1 MGKFE
6 DHLNECLTALLNGER
21 TVEECLALYPEEAR
35 RLEPLLRTGL
45 SLKGALQVEPRAAF
59 AEAARG
65 RLLEM
70 SGQSLSDAL
79 NAGPRP
85 SFARAARQRFL
96 AAAQK
101 MFEARQRWRFPLP
114 APSLRALSVTVS
126 AVVIVFFSLG
136 TFLVATSGDAL
147 PGDWRYPVKRA
158 SENVRMT
165 FTFDGDARRDLR
177 LSLASE
183 RLSEIE
189 ELAKRGRS
197 IDAGLL
203 KDLRG
208 QTASALGSLNASQIQ
223 PEKAKE
229 IVELAKKQKEVLAS
243 VQPLVA
249 PEDQELLKAAEETS
263 DAAYVKAAQAMALA
277 LFEEKSGAA
286 AKEVQEK
293 KEESPVESKLK
304 EAQEGTDMPIAPVP
318 AEGGSTAEAPSETL
332 SPEPPEAAASPPLA
346 VIEHGV
352 DEGGVTWTW
361 DRVVIGR
368 FSVKVPGEGS
378 GWHFVGFDFSGDN
391 TAPAPNMLRLAN
403 ADNTAVVVINP
414 RSGDTFW
421 YQYKDG
427 LFDEFIVRV
436 AVSGDVWQ
444 ASPEALSAF
453 HATNGLIVMEIVNS
467 IEIEPP
473 PTATPAPAATSTPE
487 GTATVAAE
495 GSTTASPRPSP

>member
-1 MGKFE
+1 MGRFE

-45 SLKGALQVEPRAAF
+45 CLKGALQVEPRAAF

-70 SGQSLSDAL
+70 SGQTLDDAL

-96 AAAQK
+96 AAAQR
-101 MFEARQRWRFPLP
+101 MFEAPRRWRFPVP
-114 APSLRALSVTVS
+114 APSLRAVSVGVS
-126 AVVIVFFSLG
+126 SVVILFFSFGL
-136 TFLVATSGDAL
+136 FLVATSGDAL
-147 PGDWRYPVKRA
+147 PGDWRYPVKRV

-165 FTFDGDARRDLR
+165 LTFDSDARRELR
-177 LSLASE
+177 LSLAAE

-189 ELAKRGRS
+189 QLAKKGRS

-203 KDLRG
+203 NDLRG
-208 QTASALGSLNASQIQ
+208 QTASALGSLDPSNIG
-223 PEKAKE
+223 PDKAKE
-229 IVELAKKQKEVLAS
+229 IAELAKKQKEVLAS
-243 VQPLVA
+243 VQSLVPL
-249 PEDQELLKAAEETS
+249 EDQEVLKAAEEIS

-277 LFEEKSGAA
+277 LFEEKSGGTTKDGEA
-286 AKEVQEK
+286 
-293 KEESPVESKLK
+293 KEESPVASELK
-304 EAQEGTDMPIAPVP
+304 KAREGTDMPIAPVP
-318 AEGGSTAEAPSETL
+318 AQSGSATEAPVETPPL
-332 SPEPPEAAASPPLA
+332 EPSPEAPAAPLA

-352 DEGGVTWTW
+352 DESGATWTW

-368 FSVKVPGEGS
+368 FSVEVPGEGS
-378 GWHFVGFDFSGDN
+378 GWHFVGFDFSGDD

-444 ASPEALSAF
+444 ASPEALVAF

-467 IEIEPP
+467 IEIGPP
-473 PTATPAPAATSTPE
+473 PAATPASAATSTPE
-487 GTATVAAE
+487 ETATVAAE
-495 GSTTASPRPSP
+495 GSSTATPPPSP

>member
-1 MGKFE
+1 MGRFE

-21 TVEECLALYPEEAR
+21 TVEECLALYPEEAP

-45 SLKGALQVEPRAAF
+45 SLKGALRVEPRAAF
-59 AEAARG
+59 AEAARE
-65 RLLEM
+65 RLLEA
-70 SGQSLSDAL
+70 SGQSLADAL

-114 APSLRALSVTVS
+114 APSLRALSVAVS
-126 AVVIVFFSLG
+126 AVVIIFFSFG

-165 FTFDGDARRDLR
+165 LTFDGDARRDLR
-177 LSLASE
+177 LDLAAE

-189 ELAKRGRS
+189 QLAKKGHS

-203 KDLRG
+203 NDLKG
-208 QTASALGSLNASQIQ
+208 QTASALGSLDASQIE

-229 IVELAKKQKEVLAS
+229 IVELAQKQKEVLAS

-249 PEDQELLKAAEETS
+249 LEDQELLKAAEETS

-277 LFEEKSGAA
+277 LFEEKSGVA
-286 AKEVQEK
+286 AKETEA
-293 KEESPVESKLK
+293 KEESPVESELK
-304 EAQEGTDMPIAPVP
+304 EAQEDTDMPIAPVP
-318 AEGGSTAEAPSETL
+318 AEGGSTAEAPTETPP
-332 SPEPPEAAASPPLA
+332 SEPPADAPAAPLA

-368 FSVKVPGEGS
+368 FSVEVPGEGS

-444 ASPEALSAF
+444 ASPEALVAF

-473 PTATPAPAATSTPE
+473 PTATPAPSATATAEAS
-487 GTATVAAE
+487 ATVAAE
-495 GSTTASPRPSP
+495 GAATATPAASP